1 MADSKMPKMP
11 KSPPEL
17 VARFDAVAADCGTIG
32 YEILTSLRRITFGYP
47 CLYVG
52 GNMISGLFG
61 SRWHVKLGPDERH
74 ALDAMPGAEPFEPMP
89 GRPMTGFTLLPGSV
103 VDDDEELRRW
113 IGRAV
118 DYGATLP
125 PKVAKAR
132 SKAKP
137 AGA

>member
-1 MADSKMPKMP
+1 MSDTKMPKMP
-11 KSPPEL
+11 KSPSEL
-17 VARFDAVAADCGTIG
+17 VARFDAVAADFPGT
-32 YEILTSLRRITFGYP
+32 ERRLTFGYP

-74 ALDAMPGAEPFEPMP
+74 ALEAMPGAEPFEPMP

-137 AGA
+137 AGG